1 MGRQAGR
8 RSAERSLAEASKT
21 AVLMDST
28 PDESKVR
35 TMEKRIGVLFVSRRN
50 SLRSVLAESC
60 LMHLG
65 GKKFRVFSCG
75 QPGHIALGVHPAAS
89 GALAMAMA
97 MAMARAMA
105 SIPITFDTPRDWNAL
120 VRSGAPMVDFV
131 ITLDAELA
139 HDLPRWPG
147 QPDLAVWEY
156 PDVASLRSSEDAAV
170 TAIRTLYS
178 LHRRL
183 EFLIA
188 LPLKSRDRAAVRSDL
203 RDLAHL
209 Q

>member
-1 MGRQAGR
+1 M
-8 RSAERSLAEASKT
+8 
-21 AVLMDST
+21 
-28 PDESKVR
+28 
-35 TMEKRIGVLFVSRRN
+35 SRRN

-60 LMHLG
+60 LAHLG
-65 GKKFRVFSCG
+65 GKKFRVLSCG
-75 QPGHIALGVHPAAS
+75 QPGHIAPGVHPAAI
-89 GALAMAMA
+89 GALAMA
-97 MAMARAMA
+97 
-105 SIPITFDTPRDWNAL
+105 SIPVALDTPRDWNAL

-131 ITLDAELA
+131 ITLDAEMA
-139 HDLPRWPG
+139 HDLPRWPD
-147 QPDLAVWEY
+147 QPDVAVWGY
-156 PDVASLRSSEDAAV
+156 PDVALQQSSEDAAV
-170 TAIRTLYS
+170 TAVRMLYS

>member
-1 MGRQAGR
+1 
-8 RSAERSLAEASKT
+8 
-21 AVLMDST
+21 
-28 PDESKVR
+28 
-35 TMEKRIGVLFVSRRN
+35 MEKRIGVLFVSRRN

-60 LMHLG
+60 LMYLG
-65 GKKFRVFSCG
+65 GKKFRALSCG
-75 QPGHIALGVHPAAS
+75 QPGHIALGVHPAAI
-89 GALAMAMA
+89 GALT
-97 MAMARAMA
+97 MA
-105 SIPITFDTPRDWNAL
+105 SIPVAFDTPRDWNAL

-139 HDLPRWPG
+139 QDLPRWPG
-147 QPDLAVWEY
+147 QPDVAVWEY
-156 PDVASLRSSEDAAV
+156 PDAASLRSGEDAAV

-203 RDLAHL
+203 RDLAYL